1 MQLRGWGGQP
11 GQRGRLVNEN
21 GELRYAWAVSDR
33 ERRVMRQIGREDS
46 IREDWRGFMGAGDA
60 EE

>member
-1 MQLRGWGGQP
+1 M
-11 GQRGRLVNEN
+11 NEN

-60 EE
+60 EQ